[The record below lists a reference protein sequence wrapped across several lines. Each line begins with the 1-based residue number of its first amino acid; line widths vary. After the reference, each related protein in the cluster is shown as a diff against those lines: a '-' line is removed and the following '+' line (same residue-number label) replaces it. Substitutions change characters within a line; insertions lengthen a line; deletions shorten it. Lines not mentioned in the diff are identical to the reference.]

1 MEDRKKFEMNE
12 QELETAAG
20 GTETNSLLHG
30 TGYYMTVQ
38 VEKNYLAL
46 RSEPEYRYENE
57 IAKLY
62 TGDQIEFIRPYN
74 DTYVY
79 VFDPKT
85 GQYGYT
91 NCNYLVD
98 PRTGRRGVAYPNI

>member
-1 MEDRKKFEMNE
+1 MTDNKNFEMND
-12 QELETAAG
+12 QELEKAAG
-20 GTETNSLLHG
+20 GEY
-30 TGYYMTVQ
+30 GYAGGV
-38 VEKNYLAL
+38 
-46 RSEPEYRYENE
+46 
-57 IAKLY
+57 Y

-98 PRTGRRGVAYPNI
+98 PRTGRRGVAYPSI